1 MRRPFHSAG
10 ETCRNTDV
18 LPGSPIVLVFV
29 FQLTSRVEQAFHP
42 AESSLKC
49 EKAVP
54 PSSQNTHVGRKI
66 RPCGHNVAIGKAT
79 HQERKIGLL
88 PGFLTE
94 TTNSRRRLSFLR
106 PRLSATEYDG
116 LRGAQSPLR
125 VNPLLS
131 GWPFPHLSRRG
142 PVAHSGLPLAI
153 PLRVIQ
159 KPIILYHTI

>member
-10 ETCRNTDV
+10 ETCTDTDG

-29 FQLTSRVEQAFHP
+29 FQLTSWIEQAFHP

-54 PSSQNTHVGRKI
+54 PSSRNTRVGRKI
-66 RPCGHNVAIGKAT
+66 RPCGHNNTSGKGKPPESRIVLVPGFSPKTPIADVAS
-79 HQERKIGLL
+79 LFCD
-88 PGFLTE
+88 PGFL
-94 TTNSRRRLSFLR
+94 LR
-106 PRLSATEYDG
+106 NMTAFG
-116 LRGAQSPLR
+116 GAQSPLR

-142 PVAHSGLPLAI
+142 PVAHSGSPLAI
-153 PLRVIQ
+153 PLRAIQ
-159 KPIILYHTI
+159 ELRILYHTV